1 MKLSQEELS
10 KISVR
15 LCNLATECHFM
26 YDEAKFASRL
36 IGCYIDS
43 SYGVES
49 YLQAVLRRY
58 DKLLDDLHCV
68 EATLDGLL
76 VQHKVLDDEEMI

>member
-15 LCNLATECHFM
+15 LCHLATECQFM
-26 YDEAKFASRL
+26 HDEAMYASRL
-36 IGCYIDS
+36 IGCFIES

-49 YLQAVLRRY
+49 QLQVVLRRY

-76 VQHKVLDDEEMI
+76 VKHKVLDDEEMI

>member
-1 MKLSQEELS
+1 MKLSREELS

-15 LCNLATECHFM
+15 LCNLATECRYMH
-26 YDEAKFASRL
+26 DEAKFASRV

-43 SYGVES
+43 SFGVES
-49 YLQAVLRRY
+49 QLQSVLRRY
-58 DKLLDDLHCV
+58 DKFLDDLHCV

-76 VQHKVLDDEEMI
+76 VQHKILDDAEMI